1 MAMKPSPTP
10 MEHMNRP
17 QVEPVRK
24 PQADED
30 EEEISS
36 AAASA
41 FLKKY
46 HEDDV
51 RDGKIAYD
59 DLD

>member
-1 MAMKPSPTP
+1 MGMKPAPLP
-10 MEHMNRP
+10 AVHLNRP

-24 PQADED
+24 PKADSDD
-30 EEEISS
+30 EEVFMPD
-36 AAASA
+36 ASA